1 MTFQRL
7 LCKYWLVFFLVVVLI
22 LGGCSNH
29 SIFTGL
35 DYPDTEKISR
45 YTGEKLLCAL
55 EETQDSQAF
64 YRHLTVTQRER
75 ILSTLNSMISQER
88 ARLEQGELSLALP
101 QSANA
106 AVELIIHTDPIVYD
120 IIYNFADPALSAL
133 SLSGISMDE
142 LYDVYTQSI
151 KNFLVHG
158 IENALLEVA
167 QAFYNLY
174 RISVYYQ
181 DAVNSARY
189 GVYSGSDLQTYLLAG
204 ILGGLIEGTR
214 SAVQSATLDYSSIAQ
229 KLSTAYYQFIN
240 SGIVDDDIVDQL
252 FSALAKDLNITLESI
267 INAYELELDFV
278 AGIFES
284 MAENAGYNLM
294 AQDTAQTIRSW
305 GDGRQLG

>member
-7 LCKYWLVFFLVVVLI
+7 LCKYWLVFLI
-22 LGGCSNH
+22 FSLGGCSSH

-45 YTGEKLLCAL
+45 YTGEKLLAVL
-55 EETQDSQAF
+55 KENQDSQAF

-75 ILSTLNSMISQER
+75 ILSTLDSMISSER
-88 ARLEQGELSLALP
+88 AVLEKGELSLILP

-120 IIYNFADPALSAL
+120 IIYNLADPALSAL
-133 SLSGISMDE
+133 SLSGISLDK
-142 LYDVYTQSI
+142 LYVAYTDSA
-151 KNFLVHG
+151 KNLFKRG
-158 IENALLEVA
+158 IEGALFELA

-174 RISVYYQ
+174 RISIYYQ

-189 GVYSGSDLQTYLLAG
+189 GVYSGGDLQTYLLAG

-229 KLSTAYYQFIN
+229 KLSTVYYQLIN
-240 SGIVDDDIVDQL
+240 SGTVDEDFVNQL
-252 FSALAKDLNITLESI
+252 FSALAKDLNTTLEAI
-267 INAYELELDFV
+267 ISAYKLELDFV
-278 AGIFES
+278 AGIFEV
-284 MAENAGYNLM
+284 MAKNAGYNLV
-294 AQDTAQTIRSW
+294 AKETASTIRSW
-305 GDGRQLG
+305 GNGEN